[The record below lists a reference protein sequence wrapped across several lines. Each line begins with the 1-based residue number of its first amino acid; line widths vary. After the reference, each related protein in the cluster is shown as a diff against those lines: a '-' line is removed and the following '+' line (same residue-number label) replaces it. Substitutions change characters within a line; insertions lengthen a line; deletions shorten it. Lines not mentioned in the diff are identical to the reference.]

1 VKSVMGKSGRLLL
14 ILNLIR
20 ARKNLSARE
29 LAKECGVSER
39 TIYRDINA
47 ISEAHIP
54 IYYDNGYKF
63 LTNAFLPP
71 LNLSLDEHL
80 ALYVGL
86 NSGNPNSH
94 AALKSAGKTA
104 LAKIESLLPET
115 IREDYF
121 EIRTHIKIPDKQKEK
136 G

>member
-1 VKSVMGKSGRLLL
+1 MGKADRLLL

-20 ARKNLSARE
+20 ARKNLTPKD

-47 ISEAHIP
+47 ISKADIP
-54 IYYDNGYKF
+54 IYYNNGYKF
-63 LTNAFLPP
+63 LTDAFLPP
-71 LNLSLDEHL
+71 LNLSLDENL
-80 ALYVGL
+80 ALYMGL
-86 NSGNPNSH
+86 NSEDVNSQ

-104 LAKIESLLPET
+104 LAKIESLLSET
-115 IREDYF
+115 IRDDYF
-121 EIRTHIKIPDKQKEK
+121 AIRTHIETHNNQEEQ

>member
-1 VKSVMGKSGRLLL
+1 ML

-20 ARKNLSARE
+20 ARKNLSAKD

-47 ISEAHIP
+47 ISKADIP

-63 LTNAFLPP
+63 FTDAFLPP
-71 LNLSLDEHL
+71 LNLSLDENL
-80 ALYVGL
+80 ALYMGL
-86 NSGNPNSH
+86 NSEDVNSQ

-104 LAKIESLLPET
+104 LAKIESLLSET
-115 IREDYF
+115 IRDDYF
-121 EIRTHIKIPDKQKEK
+121 AIRTHIETHNNQEEQ

>member
-1 VKSVMGKSGRLLL
+1 LL

-20 ARKNLSARE
+20 ARKNLSAKD

-47 ISEAHIP
+47 ISKADIP
-54 IYYDNGYKF
+54 IYYNNGYKF
-63 LTNAFLPP
+63 LTDAFLPP
-71 LNLSLDEHL
+71 LNLSLDENL
-80 ALYVGL
+80 ALYMGL
-86 NSGNPNSH
+86 NSEDVNSQ

-104 LAKIESLLPET
+104 LAKIESLLSET
-115 IREDYF
+115 IRDDYF
-121 EIRTHIKIPDKQKEK
+121 AIRTHIETHNNQEEQ

>member
-1 VKSVMGKSGRLLL
+1 MGKAGRLLL

-20 ARKNLSARE
+20 ARKNLSAKD
-29 LAKECGVSER
+29 LARECGVSER

-47 ISEAHIP
+47 ISEANIP
-54 IYYDNGYKF
+54 IYYDNGYKY

-71 LNLSLDEHL
+71 LNLSLDENL
-80 ALYVGL
+80 ALYMGL
-86 NSGNPNSH
+86 NSEDVNSQ

-115 IREDYF
+115 IRDDYF
-121 EIRTHIKIPDKQKEK
+121 EIRTHIETHNKQKEK

>member
-1 VKSVMGKSGRLLL
+1 MGKADRLLL

-20 ARKNLSARE
+20 ARKNLTPKDLS
-29 LAKECGVSER
+29 KECGVSER

-47 ISEAHIP
+47 ISKADIP

-63 LTNAFLPP
+63 FTDAFLPP
-71 LNLSLDEHL
+71 LNLSLDENL
-80 ALYVGL
+80 ALYMGL
-86 NSGNPNSH
+86 NSEDVNSQ

-104 LAKIESLLPET
+104 LAKIESLLSET
-115 IREDYF
+115 IRDDYF
-121 EIRTHIKIPDKQKEK
+121 AIRTHIETHNNQEEQ

>member
-1 VKSVMGKSGRLLL
+1 ML

-20 ARKNLSARE
+20 ARKNLSAKD

-47 ISEAHIP
+47 ISKADIP
-54 IYYDNGYKF
+54 IYYNNGYKF
-63 LTNAFLPP
+63 LTDAFLPP
-71 LNLSLDEHL
+71 LNLSLDENL
-80 ALYVGL
+80 ALYMGL
-86 NSGNPNSH
+86 NSEDVNSQ

-104 LAKIESLLPET
+104 LAKIESLLSET
-115 IREDYF
+115 IRDDYF
-121 EIRTHIKIPDKQKEK
+121 AIRTHIETHNNQEEQ

>member
-1 VKSVMGKSGRLLL
+1 M

-20 ARKNLSARE
+20 ARKNLSAKD
-29 LAKECGVSER
+29 LARECGVSER
-39 TIYRDINA
+39 TIFRDINA
-47 ISEAHIP
+47 ISEANVP

-80 ALYVGL
+80 ALFVGL
-86 NSGNPNSH
+86 NTENPNSH

-115 IREDYF
+115 IRDDYF
-121 EIRTHIKIPDKQKEK
+121 EIRTHIETHNKQKEK
-136 G
+136 